1 MDFRYKC
8 FLQQIFSNIP
18 FGVRLNYLFQKN
30 ITKSLFSKDRFFTKV
45 NEAYEHYNKFC
56 VCNKLENNSMR
67 YYEFGAGWDL
77 IIPISMS
84 LLGFNVTCVD
94 VNKLIFDKLIKDTIY
109 KFHQYKGELPF
120 YHDINLMSLNN
131 RITIK
136 KILKE
141 NFNIDYI
148 APFDTSNT
156 KYPDSSMDFISSTST
171 FEHIPREDI
180 IPILRES
187 YRILKCGG
195 VFSMII
201 DYKDHWSYFDKNI
214 SPYNF
219 LKFTE
224 REWGKYNPSLNYQN
238 RMRHKDYIEIINNS
252 DFEIVED
259 TVIEPD
265 NKEKNAL
272 HKMNISSDFQ
282 KYNFNELQTK
292 GSKIVLRKW

>member
-30 ITKSLFSKDRFFTKV
+30 ITKSLFSKERFFSKV

-56 VCNKLENNSMR
+56 VYNKLENNSMR

-84 LLGFNVTCVD
+84 LLGLKVTCID
-94 VNKLIFDKLIKDTIY
+94 VRKLIFKKLIKDTIY
-109 KFHQYKGELPF
+109 NFYRYKGKLPF
-120 YHDINLMSLNN
+120 TY
-131 RITIK
+131 
-136 KILKE
+136 
-141 NFNIDYI
+141 NIDLTGLRNPKDIEKTLCVNFKIEYI
-148 APFDTSNT
+148 APFDASNT
-156 KYPDSSMDFISSTST
+156 KFPDNSIDFISSTST

-195 VFSMII
+195 VFSIII

-214 SPYNF
+214 SIYNF
-219 LKFTE
+219 LQYTE
-224 REWGKYNPSLNYQN
+224 REWRKYNPSLNYQN
-238 RMRHKDYIEIINNS
+238 RMRHKDYIELINNS
-252 DFEIVED
+252 DFKIVEE
-259 TVIEPD
+259 TIIKPD
-265 NKEKNAL
+265 DKEKNAL

-282 KYNFNELQTK
+282 QYNFDELQIK
-292 GSKIVLRKW
+292 GSKIVLRK